1 MFINLDQVF
10 FYCARYCFDL
20 KKKIFDKISLQK
32 TKYSLFGLISSGAYR
47 LNMNNKIG
55 DSSLQ
60 LSFSFDD
67 KKNRETSFQMDPGS
81 VSSASSERSV
91 SWSEGGGSA
100 EDHID
105 KDASFG
111 QQMVTRAKRRIR
123 KSCTTKLLKRR
134 LPIIEWLPKYTIQS
148 LFHDCMAG
156 FTVALTAI
164 PQGIAYGA
172 VAGVPVEFGLYTAFA
187 GPFIYALLGSVSQI
201 TMGPTAV
208 MALMTHQYVQL
219 GGAPYAIIL
228 SFVSGCIELLAGLLN
243 LGFIMDFISAPVI
256 SGFCSA
262 AAVTVILSQFK
273 TILGLSFRGST
284 FTKVLPGIF
293 KYWRSIRV
301 WDAVLGFVFIA
312 FLMLLKNLTLVKKW
326 FNAGCCLH
334 NPCVEKALWFV
345 STCRNALAVILGCVI
360 AYVFEIYGNRP
371 FQLLGEVKC
380 GIPNFQIPPFSFE
393 RPDEEFVPSNW
404 TDSDSDNQTSYDL
417 VTFPEILKD
426 MGPGMILV
434 PVIAILE
441 QVAIAKAFSNGAKT
455 DSTQEMIAVG
465 AGSIFCSFFGCI
477 PLTASFSRSSV
488 LSASGGKTQFAS
500 LINGCVVLFA
510 LAFLMPTFYFIP
522 KSILGAVIIT
532 AVYPMIEYHEIPSL
546 WRGRRIELFPFITT
560 FLCCLLINMEYGIL
574 IGAQMHLLMLA
585 YEGSRSKSTLTRY
598 KEADEERVVLQADR
612 NLYFPSVERFRNA
625 LTKVSIDVET
635 KNRVVVLDMG
645 RVNQIDHTTLKMLQS
660 ILAAWDKKEEKYC
673 FANVS
678 DHLKRV
684 LSSILPKGVPM
695 SRPVLPSTDTTISFV
710 P

>member
-1 MFINLDQVF
+1 MPATFTTMGRFDSAIDCGSCEEAEVLMASSAPTGTTDQGPF
-10 FYCARYCFDL
+10 H
-20 KKKIFDKISLQK
+20 
-32 TKYSLFGLISSGAYR
+32 

-67 KKNRETSFQMDPGS
+67 KKNGETSFQMDPGS

-105 KDASFG
+105 KDVSFG
-111 QQMVTRAKRRIR
+111 QQVVTRAKRRIR
-123 KSCTTKLLKRR
+123 KTCTTKLLKRR
-134 LPIIEWLPKYTIQS
+134 LPMIEWLPKYTLQS

-172 VAGVPVEFGLYTAFA
+172 VAGVPVEYGLYTAFA

-312 FLMLLKNLTLVKKW
+312 FLMLLKNLTLIKKW

-334 NPCVEKALWFV
+334 NPYVEKALWFV

-360 AYVFEIYGNRP
+360 AYVFETYGSRP

-393 RPDEEFVPSNW
+393 RPEEEFAPSNW
-404 TDSDSDNQTSYDL
+404 TDSDSDNQTSYEL

-574 IGAQMHLLMLA
+574 IGAQMHLLLLA

-678 DHLKRV
+678 DHLKQV
-684 LSSILPKGVPM
+684 LSSILPKGVPV

>member
-1 MFINLDQVF
+1 MPATFTTMGRFDSAIECGSREEAEVLMASSAPTGTTDQ
-10 FYCARYCFDL
+10 
-20 KKKIFDKISLQK
+20 
-32 TKYSLFGLISSGAYR
+32 GAYR